1 MQNKNKKLGVGLRGT
16 GQVAVQHAAAFSCNE
31 HTYIAAVCGR
41 DYEHSK
47 QFAARYAPDATV
59 YRHYE
64 EMLLSADVDIVS
76 ECMPNYLHAPES
88 IAALQAGKHLLLEK
102 PAGITPEEVDALYHT
117 AIRTDRKT
125 VVSFLTRWIPL
136 TAALKNLLDA
146 GTIGKVYYAQADY
159 WHGIK
164 PAFASY
170 SWIRKQE
177 FAGGAMITGGCH
189 AADVARYLNGEITE
203 VFAYACRA
211 REDFD
216 YDTTLVA
223 SAKFANGSVG
233 KISASLDGLAFPYQF
248 NIDLLGTEGAIR
260 NDKIY
265 SGRLFPKQTD
275 WVRLP
280 MVEPNTGSVDH
291 HPFHEEIDEFIDGIR
306 NGTPIRSTVPDACRS
321 MDVALAITESART
334 GKPVSIRQRGEA

>member
-1 MQNKNKKLGVGLRGT
+1 MQNKNQRMGVGLRGT
-16 GQVAVQHAAAFSCNE
+16 GQVAIQHAEAFSRNE
-31 HTYIAAVCGR
+31 STYIAAVCGR
-41 DYEHSK
+41 DYEHAK

-64 EMLLSADVDIVS
+64 EMLLSKDVTIVS
-76 ECMPNYLHAPES
+76 ECMPNYLHATES
-88 IAALQAGKHLLLEK
+88 IAALQAEKHLLLEK
-102 PAGITPEEVDALYHT
+102 PAGITPEEVDALYRT
-117 AIRTDRKT
+117 AVKSDKKT

-136 TAALKNLLDA
+136 TAALKQLIDTQA
-146 GTIGKVYYAQADY
+146 IGKIYYAQTDY

-164 PAFASY
+164 PTFPSY
-170 SWIRKQE
+170 GWIRKQE

-189 AADVARYLNGEITE
+189 ATDIARYLNGEITE

-211 REDFD
+211 RDDFD
-216 YDTTLVA
+216 YDTTLTA

-248 NIDLLGTEGAIR
+248 NIDLLGTNGAIR
-260 NDKIY
+260 NNKLY
-265 SGRLFPKQTD
+265 SGKLFPKQTD
-275 WVRLP
+275 WVHIP

-291 HPFHEEIDEFIDGIR
+291 HPFQEEIDEFIGGIVH
-306 NGTPIRSTVPDACRS
+306 NTPIRSTVPDACRS

-334 GKPVSIRQRGEA
+334 GKPVPVRQRDAV